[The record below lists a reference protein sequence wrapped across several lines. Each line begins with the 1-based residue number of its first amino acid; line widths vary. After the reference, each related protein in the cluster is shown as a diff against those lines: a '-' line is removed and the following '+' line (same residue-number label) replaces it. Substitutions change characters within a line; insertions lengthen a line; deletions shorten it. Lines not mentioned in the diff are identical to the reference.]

1 MREAVDALIGLGSS
15 LGDRAAALSLAV
27 RLLDADPETDVV
39 STSTTWRNQ
48 PMGAARGWFLNGAVC
63 VRTQHSARGLLDLCQ
78 GIEAKIGRRRTQVW
92 GDRSIDI
99 DLLLYGRSIRRGRDL
114 RLPHPGMLDR
124 TFVMAPAAEIAPNM
138 VHPIVGR
145 TLYSLVETEPR
156 GLIPAGRLPGTLAD
170 ESDARYTDRAG
181 RTRNFQGKTAMKIF
195 IDTANID
202 EIREAHSWGI
212 LDGVTTNPSLIAREG
227 GDFIE
232 TIHEICNLVKGPV
245 SAETVSQDAEGM
257 IKEGR
262 LLAKISEHV
271 VVKVPLNAAGLT
283 ATRALADDGIDVNVT
298 LIFQPAQAL
307 MAAKAGAAYVSP
319 FLGRLDDI
327 ATDGV
332 QLIEEIVQI
341 FGNYPELGTEVLSAS
356 IRHSL
361 HVSQVAL
368 AGSDVATIPFKVLS
382 KLVNHPLTDSGNAKF
397 LADWDTVPNND
408 IVGLMNQWLE
418 KQGS

>member
-1 MREAVDALIGLGSS
+1 M
-15 LGDRAAALSLAV
+15 GDRSKALSLAV
-27 RLLDADPETDVV
+27 RMLDADQLTEVTA
-39 STSTTWRNQ
+39 SSTTWMNP
-48 PMGAARGWFLNGAVC
+48 PMGAACGWFLNGAVRI
-63 VRTQHSARGLLDLCQ
+63 RTQRSARGLLSLCKD
-78 GIEAKIGRRRTQVW
+78 IEQRIGRVKGKKW
-92 GDRSIDI
+92 GDRLIDL
-99 DLLLYGRSIRRGRDL
+99 DLLLYGACIRNGRGL
-114 RLPHPGMLDR
+114 RIPHPGMTDR
-124 TFVMAPAAEIAPNM
+124 DFVMIPSIEIAPEM
-138 VHPIVGR
+138 QHPVFGCA
-145 TLYSLVETEPR
+145 LSELSDGVPA
-156 GLIPAGRLPGTLAD
+156 GLLCHGRLPGVLAVKA
-170 ESDARYTDRAG
+170 DARYTTAAG
-181 RTRNFQGKTAMKIF
+181 SKYRSQRSTGMKIF

-202 EIREAHSWGI
+202 EIREAHRWGI

-227 GDFIE
+227 RDFVQ
-232 TIHEICNLVKGPV
+232 TIHEICELVKGPV

-271 VVKVPLNAAGLT
+271 VVKVPLNAEGLA

-332 QLIEEIVQI
+332 QLIDEIVTI

-356 IRHSL
+356 IRHPL

-368 AGSDVATIPFKVLS
+368 AGSDVATIPYKVLS
-382 KLVNHPLTDSGNAKF
+382 RLVNHPLTESGNAKF
-397 LADWDTVPNND
+397 LADWDTVPDND
-408 IVGLMNQWLE
+408 IVGQVTRWLE
-418 KQGS
+418 KNGS

>member
-1 MREAVDALIGLGSS
+1 VDALIGLGSS
-15 LGDRAAALSLAV
+15 MGDRAAALSLAV
-27 RLLDADPETDVV
+27 RLLDADPEIEVV
-39 STSTTWRNQ
+39 STSTTWRNK
-48 PMGAARGWFLNGAVC
+48 PMGVARGWFLNGAVC
-63 VRTQHSARGLLDLCQ
+63 VRTRHSARGLLGLCQ
-78 GIEAKIGRRRTQVW
+78 GIEAKIGRRRSQVW
-92 GDRSIDI
+92 GDRCIDI
-99 DLLLYGRSIRRGRDL
+99 DLLLYGRSIRTGRDL

-124 TFVMAPAAEIAPNM
+124 IFVMTPAVEIAPNM
-138 VHPIVGR
+138 IHPIVGR
-145 TLYSLVETEPR
+145 PLYSLVENKPS
-156 GLIPAGRLPGTLAD
+156 GMIPTGRLPGTLAD
-170 ESDARYTDRAG
+170 ESDARYTVRAG
-181 RTRNFQGKTAMKIF
+181 RTRYFQGKTAMKIF

-283 ATRALADDGIDVNVT
+283 ATRALSDDGIDVNVT
-298 LIFQPAQAL
+298 LIFQSAQAL

-332 QLIEEIVQI
+332 QLIDEIVQI
-341 FGNYPELGTEVLSAS
+341 FGNYPALGTEVLAAS
-356 IRHSL
+356 IRHTL
-361 HVSQVAL
+361 HVSQVAI

>member
-1 MREAVDALIGLGSS
+1 M
-15 LGDRAAALSLAV
+15 GDRAGRLALAV
-27 RLLDADPETDVV
+27 KLLDADPETEVV
-39 STSTTWRNQ
+39 ATSTAWLNK
-48 PMGAARGWFLNGAVC
+48 PIGVARGAFLNGAVTA
-63 VRTQHSARGLLDLCQ
+63 RTTHSPRGMLALCKSIEARLGRQPTARWADRPIDLDLLMM
-78 GIEAKIGRRRTQVW
+78 GG
-92 GDRSIDI
+92 
-99 DLLLYGRSIRRGRDL
+99 LIRRGRGL
-114 RLPHPGMLDR
+114 TLPHAEMLER
-124 TFVMAPAAEIAPNM
+124 PFVMVPAVEVCADM
-138 VHPIVGR
+138 VHPIIGQ
-145 TLYSLVETEPR
+145 SLRQLLDPQPHGMVAA
-156 GLIPAGRLPGTLAD
+156 GLLPQPLASRPFAKYRHRAITPATGSLG
-170 ESDARYTDRAG
+170 
-181 RTRNFQGKTAMKIF
+181 MKIF

-202 EIREAHSWGI
+202 EIREAHGWGI

-232 TIHEICNLVKGPV
+232 TIHEICELVKGPV

-262 LLAKISEHV
+262 LLAQISEHV
-271 VVKVPLNAAGLT
+271 VVKVPLTAAGLT

-332 QLIEEIVQI
+332 QLIDEIVTI

-356 IRHSL
+356 IRHPL

-368 AGSDVATIPFKVLS
+368 AGSDVATIPYKVLS
-382 KLVNHPLTDSGNAKF
+382 RLVNHPLTESGNAKF
-397 LADWDTVPNND
+397 LADWDTVPDND
-408 IVGLMNQWLE
+408 IAGQVSRWLE
-418 KQGS
+418 KRGS

>member
-1 MREAVDALIGLGSS
+1 M
-15 LGDRAAALSLAV
+15 GDRSAALSLAV
-27 RLLDADPETDVV
+27 RLLDADPDTEVV
-39 STSTTWRNQ
+39 STSTAWKNK
-48 PMGAARGWFLNGAVC
+48 PMGAARGWFLNGAVM
-63 VRTQHSARGLLDLCQ
+63 VSTRHSARGLLQLCK
-78 GIEAKIGRRRTQVW
+78 GIETKIGRRRSQVW
-92 GDRSIDI
+92 GDRCIDI
-99 DLLLYGRSIRRGRDL
+99 DLLLFGQSIRRGRDP
-114 RLPHPGMLDR
+114 RLPHPGMLNR
-124 TFVMAPAAEIAPNM
+124 TFVMTPAVEIAPNM
-138 VHPIVGR
+138 VHPILGGP
-145 TLYSLVETEPR
+145 LYSLVENTPT
-156 GLIPAGRLPGTLAD
+156 GMIPTGRLPGTLAD
-170 ESDARYTDRAG
+170 GSDARYTVRAG
-181 RTRNFQGKTAMKIF
+181 RTRDFQGKTAMKIF

-202 EIREAHSWGI
+202 EIREAHAWGI

-332 QLIEEIVQI
+332 QLIQEIVQI

-356 IRHSL
+356 IRHTL